1 MGTLRI
7 SLVQSTRA
15 FEGPTSQAYEDL
27 QLGFEHFN
35 QTLFDGRLPHCLLTL
50 TRKKRTLGFFGPER
64 FTNTGGK
71 IAHEISLNP
80 HYLELRGD
88 YEALST
94 LVHEMCHVARYEF
107 VPPNR
112 NGGKGAR
119 GYHDR
124 AFAKVMR
131 SVGLV
136 PSDTGQPGGR
146 QTGYRMSHYVEAGG
160 RFDITCRALLITGFS
175 LRWRDK
181 IQYAV
186 RPVPRSNLPAQIIEG
201 PVPTR
206 AKFTCQTCGLRAW
219 AKPSARLGCVDC
231 SSMMIATT

>member
-1 MGTLRI
+1 MQGPSFSI
-7 SLVQSTRA
+7 VQSKRA
-15 FEGPTSQAYEDL
+15 VDRPTSQAYQDL
-27 QLGFEHFN
+27 QHAFDHFN
-35 QTLFDGRLPHCLLTL
+35 RTLFEGRLPHCLLTL
-50 TRKKRTLGFFGPER
+50 TRKRRTLGFFAPER

-80 HYLELRGD
+80 RYLELQGD
-88 YEALST
+88 YDALST
-94 LVHEMCHVARYEF
+94 LVHEQCHVVRYEF

-131 SVGLV
+131 AVGLV

-160 RFDITCRALLITGFS
+160 RFDVACRALLITGFT

-181 IQYAV
+181 IQYTV
-186 RPVPRSNLPAQIIEG
+186 SSKPRDLMPAQVIEG
-201 PVPTR
+201 PVQTR
-206 AKFTCQTCGLRAW
+206 AKFTCRNCNLNAW
-219 AKPSARLGCVDC
+219 AKPSARLACLDC
-231 SSMMIATT
+231 SSPMIAAT